1 MALIMELGTREA
13 IARTASINADLLDK
27 GDP

>member
-1 MALIMELGTREA
+1 MALVMELGAREA
-13 IARTASINADLLDK
+13 IARTASIHADLLDK